1 MNIFNNLL
9 KKIIKLIKNASR
21 EELIYQLEG
30 AINIELGN
38 YIYDNNW
45 MDWINK
51 NDSKKPRLN
60 IYCMNTGD
68 GINIYI
74 VDNRYSE
81 IKKDE
86 LVFNCKDEIR
96 VELEDELMIGHY
108 HSDDLLWLVL
118 NFEKEIGKMKNRINL
133 YVEKTF

>member
-38 YIYDNNW
+38 YIFDKNW
-45 MDWINK
+45 MDWVNK

-74 VDNRYSE
+74 AFN
-81 IKKDE
+81 IKKTVS
-86 LVFNCKDEIR
+86 LQHI
-96 VELEDELMIGHY
+96 
-108 HSDDLLWLVL
+108 
-118 NFEKEIGKMKNRINL
+118 L
-133 YVEKTF
+133 YKHM

>member
-1 MNIFNNLL
+1 MDMSNFYKVLL
-9 KKIIKLIKNASR
+9 KCMSKAVR
-21 EELIYQLEG
+21 EELIYQLKG

-86 LVFNCKDEIR
+86 LVFNCKDEIKI
-96 VELEDELMIGHY
+96 ELEDKLMIGHY
-108 HSDDLLWLVL
+108 HSDDLLWLIL
-118 NFEKEIGKMKNRINL
+118 NFEKEIRRMKNKINS
-133 YVEKTF
+133 YVEKNF